1 MAATLR
7 LATLNNGQFQLH
19 EQELQQVC
27 AELPRLDALC
37 KSLGVIPL
45 SQFVDVT
52 ALEFREA
59 GELLDDQAPE
69 RIEPDPLTGLAYGL
83 EDMSWSP
90 VAVGMTSVE
99 ALTGHLQ
106 RNRPRELP
114 GADIPALAAE
124 LHYCE
129 QMLAP
134 LEPEGAQFHLAAD

>member
-7 LATLNNGQFQLH
+7 LAALNDSQFQLH
-19 EQELQQVC
+19 ELTLQQVC
-27 AELPRLDALC
+27 AQLSRLDALC

-59 GELLDDQAPE
+59 SELLAGQTPPRPE
-69 RIEPDPLTGLAYGL
+69 TDPLTGLPYGL
-83 EDMSWSP
+83 EDMSWNP
-90 VAVGMTSVE
+90 VTTGMTSIE

-114 GADIPALAAE
+114 GADIPALCTE
-124 LHYCE
+124 LRYCE
-129 QMLAP
+129 QVLAP
-134 LEPEGAQFHLAAD
+134 LEPEGGQFHLAAG

>member
-1 MAATLR
+1 MATTLR
-7 LATLNNGQFQLH
+7 LATLNDSQFQLH
-19 EQELQQVC
+19 EQELTQVC
-27 AELPRLDALC
+27 AQLTRLDALC

-59 GELLDDQAPE
+59 AELLGGQAPA
-69 RIEPDPLTGLAYGL
+69 RVEPDPLTGLPYGL

-90 VAVGMTSVE
+90 ITAGMTSIE

-114 GADIPALAAE
+114 GADIPALSAE
-124 LHYCE
+124 LRYCE
-129 QMLAP
+129 QVLAP
-134 LEPEGAQFHLAAD
+134 LEPEGGQFHLAAD

>member
-7 LATLNNGQFQLH
+7 LATLNNSRFQLH
-19 EQELQQVC
+19 ELELQQMC
-27 AELPRLDALC
+27 AELSRLDVLC

-59 GELLDDQAPE
+59 SELLAGQTPQRPE
-69 RIEPDPLTGLAYGL
+69 TDPLTGLPYGL
-83 EDMSWSP
+83 EDMSWNP
-90 VAVGMTSVE
+90 VAAGMTSIE

-114 GADIPALAAE
+114 GADIRALCVE
-124 LHYCE
+124 LGYCE
-129 QMLAP
+129 QVLGP
-134 LEPEGAQFHLAAD
+134 LEPEGGQFHFAAD